1 MATAVD
7 LIGGFY
13 ADDSL
18 PWADQDTLNWLPVKA
33 EVGGTRTPIRF
44 STPPGL
50 KPYQQIGTGPIRGMH
65 DLEGGRFIVSG
76 RYLFRISNTGVGVP
90 IGIIPGTGRVQM
102 THNQFQTG
110 NQLLVE
116 NGEGGGGYVYD
127 STNGSFQKITDEGY
141 PGSIS
146 SDYLDSFLLGVEPL
160 GRFWFHS
167 DLANATSYNTLDRY
181 EAEASPD
188 RIVGLAVSQF
198 EVVVFGQRTIEFFY
212 NAGSATGTFQNRRQT
227 ITRGCASRH
236 TIAKLDNTLFW
247 LGDDGIVYRMNGY
260 SAQPVSTGPMHR
272 AFAGLNWS
280 NAFAYTWEDRGFKIY
295 YLTFPDGKTWGYDV
309 VSGLWTRRGSFG
321 LDRWRLTHT
330 VKWGNDWYGGDFQS
344 GRVWN
349 LAWGY
354 YLEGDQEFISE
365 RTSPCMHDNQSN
377 IGIPSAELVF
387 DTGQGPLTE
396 PIPFPEQPTTLA
408 LSGDLPNGNVGETVN
423 YQYTATGGTAPR
435 VLAIVSGSLP
445 PGLSMSSS
453 GLVTGTVTQGGTFN
467 WVVRV
472 TDDIGGRKELPDTAT
487 FVVVPVGLEW
497 QYTGTFGSQI
507 NDITYGDGVFVAVGL
522 GTSPDKQIWM
532 SPDGSAGSWVQQPTG
547 VPASWQFNSCAF
559 GNGIFVVS
567 RGFNNV
573 LTGALVSGSI
583 SWTQR
588 TTANTDAYLV
598 TIWSGQNFIRAG
610 LGGSAEWSSNGI
622 TWNNSPRPGGQNAT
636 VGFVHGSSVII
647 LGANGGI
654 SRTSNHGVS
663 WTTSTVTADPLPS
676 QAFTGGA
683 SDGVII
689 RAFKYAS
696 SILYTY
702 TSVDGGMSF
711 TVQQNNVGG
720 ANYQAGKL
728 LYRNGRWIGLGATTA
743 GLEQVK
749 LWYSNTGLPPWL
761 PATVSGY
768 VDTTAATMRAIAAN
782 AFSRA
787 VLVGT
792 KSTTGYSMTSPILPP

>member
-1 MATAVD
+1 MPTAVD

-76 RYLFRISNTGVGVP
+76 RYLYRISTTGVGVP
-90 IGIIPGTGRVQM
+90 IGVIPGTGRVQM

-212 NAGSATGTFQNRRQT
+212 NAGTSTGTFQNRRQT

-280 NAFAYTWEDRGFKIY
+280 NAFAYTWEDRGFKVY
-295 YLTFPDGKTWGYDV
+295 YLTFPGGKTWGYDV

-330 VKWGNDWYGGDFQS
+330 VKWGNDWYGGDFQN
-344 GRVWN
+344 GRTWN

-377 IGIPSAELVF
+377 IGIPFAELVF
-387 DTGQGPLTE
+387 DTGQGPLTD
-396 PIPFPEQPTTLA
+396 PIPFPEQPPSPIISGTAVDAAVGAPYSYTYTASSGTPGYVFSISSGSVPAGLSLSA
-408 LSGDLPNGNVGETVN
+408 GGVLSGSPAAL
-423 YQYTATGGTAPR
+423 
-435 VLAIVSGSLP
+435 GS
-445 PGLSMSSS
+445 S
-453 GLVTGTVTQGGTFN
+453 TFT
-467 WVVRV
+467 VRV
-472 TDDIGGRKELPDTAT
+472 TDINGLWDEVTNTLTVGIEWWMITNANTLTDRVWSSIGLSSWSAPMARSPSAIIPVMAAIGARKGFAIIASATTAAETDSTVPSGAVINNTALTLPIANTRRFRRFGSLVFALPVTGTTYGLSQDGGATWSAVVTDHQIQDIARLQNGRWISYAQLPAPTAMRYSDQALPT
-487 FVVVPVGLEW
+487 AWTVAATAQVANDGVIGVSGQSVVVPLTNHRFWISNGGQTYSVVTPISAANSPSGRAAASIN
-497 QYTGTFGSQI
+497 GTI
-507 NDITYGDGVFVAVGL
+507 Y
-522 GTSPDKQIWM
+522 M
-532 SPDGSAGSWVQQPTG
+532 AGQ
-547 VPASWQFNSCAF
+547 
-559 GNGIFVVS
+559 
-567 RGFNNV
+567 RNV
-573 LTGALVSGSI
+573 LTGPNIMWTSDGGLTWEFHRNPDAPSMHTVAVFGDTVVVSGDGDS
-583 SWTQR
+583 
-588 TTANTDAYLV
+588 TA
-598 TIWSGQNFIRAG
+598 
-610 LGGSAEWSSNGI
+610 
-622 TWNNSPRPGGQNAT
+622 
-636 VGFVHGSSVII
+636 GSSPFSYRK
-647 LGANGGI
+647 GNGPWV
-654 SRTSNHGVS
+654 NGVCPF
-663 WTTSTVTADPLPS
+663 TLPS
-676 QAFTGGA
+676 SQ
-683 SDGVII
+683 SII
-689 RAFKYAS
+689 IFPVER
-696 SILYTY
+696 
-702 TSVDGGMSF
+702 
-711 TVQQNNVGG
+711 
-720 ANYQAGKL
+720 
-728 LYRNGRWIGLGATTA
+728 
-743 GLEQVK
+743 
-749 LWYSNTGLPPWL
+749 P
-761 PATVSGY
+761 
-768 VDTTAATMRAIAAN
+768 
-782 AFSRA
+782 
-787 VLVGT
+787 
-792 KSTTGYSMTSPILPP
+792 

>member
-1 MATAVD
+1 MPTAVD

-50 KPYQQIGTGPIRGMH
+50 KPYQQIGFGPIRGMH

-76 RYLFRISNTGVGVP
+76 RYLYRISTTGVGVP

-146 SDYLDSFLLGVEPL
+146 SDYLDSFLLGVEPQ

-236 TIAKLDNTLFW
+236 TIAKLYNTLFW

-260 SAQPVSTGPMHR
+260 SAQPISTGPMHR
-272 AFAGLNWS
+272 AFADLNWS
-280 NAFAYTWEDRGFKIY
+280 NAFAYTWEDRGFKVY

-344 GRVWN
+344 GRIWN

-387 DTGQGPLTE
+387 DTGQGPLTD
-396 PIPFPEQPTTLA
+396 PIPFPLQPPPPSITGTPPTGQL
-408 LSGDLPNGNVGETVN
+408 LIPYSYQFTVTGEFPPILVEELN
-423 YQYTATGGTAPR
+423 D
-435 VLAIVSGSLP
+435 SLP
-445 PGLSMSSS
+445 DGLSISSS
-453 GLVTGTVTQGGTFN
+453 GLLSGTPMESF
-467 WVVRV
+467 
-472 TDDIGGRKELPDTAT
+472 
-487 FVVVPVGLEW
+487 
-497 QYTGTFGSQI
+497 
-507 NDITYGDGVFVAVGL
+507 
-522 GTSPDKQIWM
+522 
-532 SPDGSAGSWVQQPTG
+532 
-547 VPASWQFNSCAF
+547 
-559 GNGIFVVS
+559 
-567 RGFNNV
+567 
-573 LTGALVSGSI
+573 SGSI
-583 SWTQR
+583 SLRATDFRSMFADFDFPLLIRGLDHWNAADKAAVTVLSDDDKRMEVVVPTSEGAGGAVRGVQGR
-588 TTANTDAYLV
+588 NSGKYYVEFLWERYNPTFEGAVGIMTASGSLTSTPYAQLYSAVSRQGNQFSIADTTSAEGLAVAQGGRVGIAVDLDIRRCWIHVNGVWRFSQSPASDPTGLLNVPIAAGMMYPAAFSTD
-598 TIWSGQNFIRAG
+598 NNAG
-610 LGGSAEWSSNGI
+610 LSHQIRLIVEGAQMNYL
-622 TWNNSPRPGGQNAT
+622 PA
-636 VGFVHGSSVII
+636 GF
-647 LGANGGI
+647 
-654 SRTSNHGVS
+654 TP
-663 WTTSTVTADPLPS
+663 W
-676 QAFTGGA
+676 
-683 SDGVII
+683 
-689 RAFKYAS
+689 
-696 SILYTY
+696 
-702 TSVDGGMSF
+702 GGM
-711 TVQQNNVGG
+711 
-720 ANYQAGKL
+720 
-728 LYRNGRWIGLGATTA
+728 
-743 GLEQVK
+743 
-749 LWYSNTGLPPWL
+749 
-761 PATVSGY
+761 
-768 VDTTAATMRAIAAN
+768 
-782 AFSRA
+782 
-787 VLVGT
+787 
-792 KSTTGYSMTSPILPP
+792 

>member
-50 KPYQQIGTGPIRGMH
+50 KPYQQIGFGPIRGMH

-76 RYLFRISNTGVGVP
+76 RYLYRITNTGVGVP

-396 PIPFPEQPTTLA
+396 PIPFPLQPPPPSITGTPP
-408 LSGDLPNGNVGETVN
+408 SGQLLVPYSYQFTVTGEFPPLLVEELN
-423 YQYTATGGTAPR
+423 D
-435 VLAIVSGSLP
+435 SLP
-445 PGLSMSSS
+445 DGLSISSS
-453 GLVTGTVTQGGTFN
+453 GLLSGTPMESF
-467 WVVRV
+467 
-472 TDDIGGRKELPDTAT
+472 
-487 FVVVPVGLEW
+487 
-497 QYTGTFGSQI
+497 
-507 NDITYGDGVFVAVGL
+507 
-522 GTSPDKQIWM
+522 
-532 SPDGSAGSWVQQPTG
+532 
-547 VPASWQFNSCAF
+547 
-559 GNGIFVVS
+559 
-567 RGFNNV
+567 
-573 LTGALVSGSI
+573 SGSI
-583 SWTQR
+583 SLRATDFRSMFADFDFPLLIRGLDHWNAADKGALTVLSDDDR
-588 TTANTDAYLV
+588 VMEVVNASITDAGGAVRGVQSRSAGRYYVEFLWERKNATFEGVVGLMTAAGSLTATPYNMAYSLAMRQGNQFSIATTTSSFGLTVAEGDRLGVAVDLGIGRCWMHLNGAWKFGSSPSSSPSGLLNAAIPAGALYPMSYSIDSSLGLSNKIRLV
-598 TIWSGQNFIRAG
+598 V
-610 LGGSAEWSSNGI
+610 E
-622 TWNNSPRPGGQNAT
+622 GGQM
-636 VGFVHGSSVII
+636 
-647 LGANGGI
+647 
-654 SRTSNHGVS
+654 
-663 WTTSTVTADPLPS
+663 
-676 QAFTGGA
+676 
-683 SDGVII
+683 
-689 RAFKYAS
+689 
-696 SILYTY
+696 LY
-702 TSVDGGMSF
+702 
-711 TVQQNNVGG
+711 
-720 ANYQAGKL
+720 
-728 LYRNGRWIGLGATTA
+728 
-743 GLEQVK
+743 
-749 LWYSNTGLPPWL
+749 L
-761 PATVSGY
+761 PATFTPWGG
-768 VDTTAATMRAIAAN
+768 M
-782 AFSRA
+782 
-787 VLVGT
+787 
-792 KSTTGYSMTSPILPP
+792 